1 MVPRLIMI
9 MKIWSLMTH
18 FYGAPFQGHYFCRN
32 NVYVNSEL
40 LINVQYMSSLFFF
53 ILTTDIFL
61 KLHTFFSQS
70 TYYKAKSPQNIW
82 LEKNKNTKV
91 IYFRKSYLKSL
102 HHIFVSK
109 NFLTD

>member
-18 FYGAPFQGHYFCRN
+18 FYGASFQGHYFCRN

-61 KLHTFFSQS
+61 KLHTFFPKVHIIKQNLHK
-70 TYYKAKSPQNIW
+70 TYGWKKIKIQ
-82 LEKNKNTKV
+82 K
-91 IYFRKSYLKSL
+91 
-102 HHIFVSK
+102 
-109 NFLTD
+109 

>member
-53 ILTTDIFL
+53 
-61 KLHTFFSQS
+61 
-70 TYYKAKSPQNIW
+70 
-82 LEKNKNTKV
+82 
-91 IYFRKSYLKSL
+91 YL
-102 HHIFVSK
+102 
-109 NFLTD
+109 DY